1 MNVNL
6 DSPLVQVQSKNK
18 TTETCFEE
26 ILDFYHCVDHC
37 AANEIFKVVKL
48 TLWELK

>member
-1 MNVNL
+1 ML
-6 DSPLVQVQSKNK
+6 DGCNSRVASKAR

-37 AANEIFKVVKL
+37 AAPTIFQHVK
-48 TLWELK
+48 